1 MISCF
6 IKFCAEF
13 FKSSVYCYK
22 YFIPYLSLKLGIKV
36 NCMGPLYVK
45 GVWGSIVAT
54 IRQSAW
60 DPLDPGEA
68 RHKPRRTTCSCKK
81 NTTCSC
87 IIKYN
92 LWLQSAPVRG
102 RPIMDTQ
109 MLDIYGKICQS
120 NSLSMPVRFYSI
132 RYIDCVA
139 DYDVCVAVFVCVHF
153 RCNFIDRFIF

>member
-60 DPLDPGEA
+60 DPLNPGEA
-68 RHKPRRTTCSCKK
+68 RHKPRRTTCG
-81 NTTCSC
+81 CSRA
-87 IIKYN
+87 KPY
-92 LWLQSAPVRG
+92 VR
-102 RPIMDTQ
+102 RPIQ
-109 MLDIYGKICQS
+109 PIVV
-120 NSLSMPVRFYSI
+120 VRP
-132 RYIDCVA
+132 R
-139 DYDVCVAVFVCVHF
+139 
-153 RCNFIDRFIF
+153 